1 MSKLKQAYK
10 TPFRLKILRFDQRGR
25 GEEEEEEEEGNE
37 QTKMNWTREAV
48 LRDAV

>member
-25 GEEEEEEEEGNE
+25 EEEEEEGNE